1 MLSDAICERARLS
14 RDRRF
19 DGRFFIGVLTTGIYC
34 RPVCPVRPPKA
45 KNVQFFASAAA
56 AAEAGFRPCLRCRP
70 ETSPGTPAWS
80 GTSATVS
87 RALRFIGDGA
97 LDGGRQQGAS
107 VGRLA
112 ERLGVSTRHL
122 SRLFAEHVGA
132 APLSVAH
139 TRRLHFAKCLIDDS
153 ALPMTEVA
161 MSAGFG
167 SVRRFHACIHETYA
181 RTPRELRSLAQR
193 SHKHRHER
201 DSGVSMR
208 LGYRPPYPWSAVLA
222 FLAARAIDGV
232 ERVSAESYTRSVTLR
247 AGIGFIELRHV
258 PEAHHLSLRI
268 EGAEATELM
277 DLVERVRRAFDLT
290 ANPQEIARHLRG
302 DALLRGRLRRLPGVR
317 LVGGVDAFEIAVRAV
332 LGQGVRLAQATAL
345 AGRLCACFGRAL
357 EPMSGGTPATRP
369 SSLCRNGLLRAFPT
383 PSALASADIEC
394 IGVPSKRA
402 EAIRQ
407 LAHAAI
413 ETPEVL
419 RATPDVDA
427 FIARLLAL
435 PGIGPW
441 TAQYTALRGVGE
453 PDALPASDT
462 VLRQRAGAD
471 GTSLASRELSRVAER
486 WRPWRSYATMLLWSC
501 P

>member
-34 RPVCPVRPPKA
+34 RPVCPVRPPKS
-45 KNVQFFASAAA
+45 KNVQFFPSAAA

-87 RALRFIGDGA
+87 RALRLIGDGA

-107 VGRLA
+107 VERLA
-112 ERLGVSTRHL
+112 ARLGVSARHL
-122 SRLFAEHVGA
+122 SRLFVEHVGA
-132 APLSVAH
+132 APLSVAQ

-153 ALPMTEVA
+153 VLPMTEVA

-167 SVRRFHACIHETYA
+167 SVRRFHACIHETFA

-193 SHKHRHER
+193 SHKRRHEG
-201 DSGVSMR
+201 DSSVSLR

-232 ERVSAESYTRSVTLR
+232 ERVSADSYARSVTLR
-247 AGIGFIELRHV
+247 AGVGFIELRQV
-258 PEAHHLSLRI
+258 PDAHHLSLRI

-277 DLVERVRRAFDLT
+277 DLVERVRRAFDLA
-290 ANPQEIARHLRG
+290 ANPQEIAKHLRR
-302 DALLRGRLRRLPGVR
+302 DALLRGRLRRVPGVR
-317 LVGGVDAFEIAVRAV
+317 LVGGVDPFEVAVRAV
-332 LGQGVRLAQATAL
+332 LGQGVRLSQATAL
-345 AGRLCACFGRAL
+345 AGRLCARFGPAL
-357 EPMSGGTPATRP
+357 DRVCSSASNP
-369 SSLCRNGLLRAFPT
+369 SSLRRDGLLRAFPT
-383 PSALASADIEC
+383 ARALATADIGR

-407 LAHAAI
+407 LARAAI
-413 ETPEVL
+413 DTPELL
-419 RATPDVDA
+419 RATPDADA
-427 FIARLLAL
+427 FITRLRTL

-441 TAQYTALRGVGE
+441 TAQYTALRGLGE
-453 PDALPASDT
+453 PDALPASDV
-462 VLRQRAGAD
+462 VLRRRAGAN
-471 GTSLASRELSRVAER
+471 GTSLHSRELTQMAER
-486 WRPWRSYATMLLWSC
+486 WRPWRSYASMLLWSC